1 MTDIPVAC
9 ALDPVTLEQQK
20 SGLLPGLVR
29 QASVRAPLSEG
40 LRLTFAATSDVLAAI
55 TRTVDAERQCCPF
68 LRFQL
73 TVEPAGGPVVLEV
86 TGPPGTRALLDQL
99 EAAG

>member
-1 MTDIPVAC
+1 MTDLPIAC

-20 SGLLPGLVR
+20 NGLLPGLVR
-29 QASVRAPLSEG
+29 RAIARAPLSEG
-40 LRLTFAATSDVLAAI
+40 LRLTFAPTSEVLAAI
-55 TRTVDAERQCCPF
+55 TQTVDAERQCCPF

-86 TGPPGTRALLDQL
+86 TGPPGTRAFLDQL
-99 EAAG
+99 GATG